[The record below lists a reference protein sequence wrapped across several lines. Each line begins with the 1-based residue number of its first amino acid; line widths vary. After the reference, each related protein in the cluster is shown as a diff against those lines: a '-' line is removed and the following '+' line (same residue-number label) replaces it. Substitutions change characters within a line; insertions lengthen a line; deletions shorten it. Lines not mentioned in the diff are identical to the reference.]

1 MFFNEVI
8 KMTTVIDTIINTV
21 RTEGTKMGW
30 SKTEMA
36 AFLAQAEHESASFT
50 RTKEMGYRPERA
62 YQLFPKRFGS
72 LANAKA
78 IYAKSGASGLF
89 EVMYTGKIGNDKPGD
104 GAKYI
109 GRGYIQITGKGNYQ
123 LVKKETGVDVIAKPE
138 LLEQPEFAT
147 LASMVWWQE
156 NVHKRIDN
164 FSSTQAV
171 TRIVNGPALLGLPD
185 RVKKF
190 EKWVKII

>member
-1 MFFNEVI
+1 
-8 KMTTVIDTIINTV
+8 MTKTKIDTILETV
-21 RTEGTKMGW
+21 RREAKRLGW
-30 SKTEMA
+30 SKAEA
-36 AFLAQAEHESASFT
+36 AQFLAQIEHESASFT
-50 RTKEMGYRPERA
+50 RTKEIGYRPERA

-78 IYAKSGASGLF
+78 IYAKSGTPGLF
-89 EVMYTGKIGNDKPGD
+89 EVMYTGKNGNDKPGD

-156 NVHKRIDN
+156 NVHRRIDD
-164 FSSTQAV
+164 FSNTQAV

>member
-1 MFFNEVI
+1 
-8 KMTTVIDTIINTV
+8 
-21 RTEGTKMGW
+21 
-30 SKTEMA
+30 
-36 AFLAQAEHESASFT
+36 
-50 RTKEMGYRPERA
+50 
-62 YQLFPKRFGS
+62 
-72 LANAKA
+72 
-78 IYAKSGASGLF
+78 
-89 EVMYTGKIGNDKPGD
+89 
-104 GAKYI
+104 
-109 GRGYIQITGKGNYQ
+109 
-123 LVKKETGVDVIAKPE
+123 VDVIAKPE

-164 FSSTQAV
+164 FSSTRAV